1 MDGATILAAL
11 SAKAQQLAPGGGA
24 IGGLR
29 QLSGG
34 ASMETWLF
42 EITGDGRGERLILRR
57 EPDGRSADGRGIG
70 LLREAAVIAHAGKAQ
85 LPVPQIRH
93 TFTPDD
99 GIGTAL
105 VMTFIEGEAL
115 PQQIMRDPA
124 HATARENYAQD
135 AGHILAAIHALD
147 WQNLG
152 LPLHQPA
159 TMVAD
164 LESRY
169 RQTSIQRPVFEYAFR
184 WLADNMPPPV
194 DQPALVHGDF
204 RTGNLMLGPDSI
216 AGVLDWEVCHVGD
229 PVEDLAWLCMPS
241 WRFGALDKPVGGIGQ
256 FADLENAYTAASGRG
271 IDPVRFR
278 FWSIVSLL
286 RWGGMCADM
295 GQWVL
300 DGVDRSLE
308 RHVIA
313 RRASETELDLLMALN
328 VPRPHGGG
336 MAHA

>member
-1 MDGATILAAL
+1 MDSAKILATL
-11 SAKAQQLAPGGGA
+11 SAKAERLAPGGGA
-24 IGGLR
+24 IEGLR

-42 EITGDGRGERLILRR
+42 DVSGNGHSEKLILRR
-57 EPDGRSADGRGIG
+57 EPDDRSADGRGIG
-70 LLREAAVIAHAGKAQ
+70 LLREAALIAHVNKAQ
-85 LPVPQIRH
+85 VPVPQIRH
-93 TFTPDD
+93 IFAPED

-105 VMTFIEGEAL
+105 VMTFIAGEAL
-115 PQQIMRDPA
+115 PQRIMRDPH
-124 HATARENYAQD
+124 HASAREAYARN
-135 AGHILAAIHALD
+135 AGHILAEIHALD

-152 LPLHQPA
+152 LPLQQPA
-159 TMVAD
+159 AMVAD

-169 RQTSIQRPVFEYAFR
+169 RQTSIRRPVFEYAFR

-194 DQPALVHGDF
+194 GQPTLVHGDF

-216 AGVLDWEVCHVGD
+216 IGVLDWEVCHVGD

-256 FADLENAYTAASGRG
+256 FADLENAYTAASGRR
-271 IDPVRFR
+271 IDPARFR

-313 RRASETELDLLMALN
+313 RRASETELDLLVALD
-328 VPRPHGGG
+328 VRRSLDGGI
-336 MAHA
+336 ADA